1 MILSNYQKSE
11 PPRIRS
17 FALSTWGEIM
27 KQILEYFKK
36 TEYFKKLL
44 EDYHTHDEIK
54 ITNTND
60 PVSVLMIYFLYKEI
74 NQDIVLVA
82 PNLFKAQK
90 LYDAMSEISQEDEL
104 SFFPQD
110 EFITTEMLAM
120 STEFKLER
128 INTVRKII
136 EKKRIFFQLFESFIY
151 KLKQLKMI
159 YKNQCTCSCVACIN
173 GDCSGCT
180 CEVCS
185 CSNCNS

>member
-1 MILSNYQKSE
+1 
-11 PPRIRS
+11 
-17 FALSTWGEIM
+17 M

-36 TEYFKKLL
+36 TTYFRNFLS
-44 EDYHTHDEIK
+44 DYETYDEIK

-60 PVSVLMIYFLYKEI
+60 PVSVLLIYFLYKET
-74 NQDIVLVA
+74 NQNIVLVT

-90 LYDAMSEISQEDEL
+90 LYDALSTLSQEDEL

-136 EKKRIFFQLFESFIY
+136 EKKASIIITNTSGYI
-151 KLKQLKMI
+151 KQLIPLKKWENAI
-159 YKNQCTCSCVACIN
+159 ISWKEEDVI
-173 GDCSGCT
+173 DIK
-180 CEVCS
+180 ELLF
-185 CSNCNS
+185 